1 MKNQKGFISPILIII
16 SLLILALVAYFFSL
30 KSISFQ
36 VPIKTQKSEASI
48 NSKGCSYYGKDYL
61 IGEQFKSIDGCNG
74 CTCEETQI
82 SCTEMACQ

>member
-1 MKNQKGFISPILIII
+1 MQNQKGFILPILIII
-16 SLLILALVAYFFSL
+16 SLLILAVVAYFFSP

-36 VPIKTQKSEASI
+36 VPIKTQELDVSI

-61 IGEQFKSIDGCNG
+61 IGQQFKSIDGCNG

-82 SCTEMACQ
+82 SCTEMACE